1 MAIVHVTNDDFH
13 ATLDAAQVPVLVDF
27 WAAWCGPCR
36 MLAPLLEQLDEELA
50 GKLQVA
56 KLNVDE
62 QERIAREFN
71 VQSIPLLILFKDG
84 EAVDQH
90 LGLAPKDA
98 LLEWL
103 EPHLG

>member
-13 ATLDAAQVPVLVDF
+13 TTLDAAQVPVLVDF

-90 LGLAPKDA
+90 LGLVPKDA